1 MKCTRQRCH
10 VAWKIFAIAALSPEC
25 ESEMTS
31 LTPRKPR
38 RVSERKKSV
47 QNGSASLGP
56 TATPK
61 TSRTPSVLT
70 PTGFASSRARHNRAA
85 CRRSASV
92 GGLYHVSGTLTDY
105 HTRCHCISHGYSGH
119 DRRIGYP
126 KTVDAVDAQ
135 PAIDD

>member
-1 MKCTRQRCH
+1 MSLRSSWKSVSEKTLKCTRQRCR

-38 RVSERKKSV
+38 RVSEHKESV

-61 TSRTPSVLT
+61 TSRSPSVA
-70 PTGFASSRARHNRAA
+70 PTEIITATETMRPA
-85 CRRSASV
+85 CRTFTYVASIHRTASRLRV
-92 GGLYHVSGTLTDY
+92 AD
-105 HTRCHCISHGYSGH
+105 
-119 DRRIGYP
+119 
-126 KTVDAVDAQ
+126 
-135 PAIDD
+135 